1 MVNAFINQGRETI
14 FMVMELVE
22 GFTLRKY
29 VKDYWKKRIRRELL
43 DSFDSGSDIQ
53 SFTSS

>member
-43 DSFDSGSDIQ
+43 ESFDSGSDIQ

>member
-22 GFTLRKY
+22 GFTLRNY
-29 VKDYWKKRIRRELL
+29 VKDYWKKRIRRKLL
-43 DSFDSGSDIQ
+43 ESFDSGSDIQ